1 MNTHPFI
8 VEQINYLKMSNEVMF
23 KLLNEV
29 KREVNMLKKRV
40 NSIIDESNEV
50 SSITEVVSRLN
61 IIENKLATSNTTTTS
76 PIKLL

>member
-8 VEQINYLKMSNEVMF
+8 VEQINHLKMSNEVMF

-76 PIKLL
+76 QVKLL